1 MAWLSSIILNP
12 AIMLALLVLVFFLF
26 FQLYQMKKQV
36 MLLSMQSNAS
46 ELIISDMQILQS
58 TIEKQLETI
67 EKDLHEK
74 YMEDVQVSKQI
85 EHRIKTLQNKVLAM
99 NDSIAVLNEQQPQDK
114 LYSRASKLAALG
126 ADVEEI
132 MRECELPRA
141 EVEMLLSVYNKKA

>member
-1 MAWLSSIILNP
+1 MAWLSSIILYP

>member
-12 AIMLALLVLVFFLF
+12 AIIVALLVLVFFLF
-26 FQLYQMKKQV
+26 FQLYQVKKQV

-58 TIEKQLETI
+58 TIEKQLEAI
-67 EKDLHEK
+67 QKDLKEK
-74 YMEDVQVSKQI
+74 YMEDIQVSKQI
-85 EHRIKTLQNKVLAM
+85 EHRIKTLQNKISAM
-99 NDSIAVLNEQQPQDK
+99 NDSIAVLSEQQPQDK

>member
-1 MAWLSSIILNP
+1 
-12 AIMLALLVLVFFLF
+12 
-26 FQLYQMKKQV
+26 
-36 MLLSMQSNAS
+36 MQSNAS

-58 TIEKQLETI
+58 TIEKQLDTMQ
-67 EKDLHEK
+67 KDLKEK
-74 YMEDVQVSKQI
+74 YMEDIQVSKQI
-85 EHRIKTLQNKVLAM
+85 EHRIKTLQNKLSAM

-132 MRECELPRA
+132 MRECELPQA

>member
-1 MAWLSSIILNP
+1 MAWLSSIILYP

-114 LYSRASKLAALG
+114 LYSRASKLAVLG